1 MKMGFISYVIL
12 DFYTV
17 RTLFLSTYFP
27 TRHICSSNIL
37 TTVPTNKPL
46 PNIYCITDGK
56 DWSAPDGKNITPPPN
71 NTATPKIVT
80 FLSLIGTCF
89 ILLNP
94 IQLTVR
100 TKPLKQPMPQLM
112 VKMLSNE

>member
-56 DWSAPDGKNITPPPN
+56 DWSAPDGKNIT
-71 NTATPKIVT
+71 AVFAK
-80 FLSLIGTCF
+80 
-89 ILLNP
+89 
-94 IQLTVR
+94 
-100 TKPLKQPMPQLM
+100 
-112 VKMLSNE
+112 